1 MSNTRYKEINGI
13 RVGYNY
19 PLQQYY
25 ITNKETTTYRT
36 TIEDIRDVLNTLD
49 ITTTDI
55 TDTELNIFKN
65 NYETLFN
72 TYYTW
77 EDTGLYIKALQ
88 FNDWHDYPL
97 IIDCEKATL
106 YIKNSTTIFNINTNE
121 SLRLVITPTL
131 CNFYKD
137 TLGLEID
144 TNVMYSYCLLLLS
157 YYSPSRKDVQM
168 LYVPKCVNIIEQ
180 KEEDDETT
188 DYYYTNEFKAVSF
201 DSKAPSTY
209 TCYNNPLNQFNYTS
223 IGNIIALADNKI
235 TLTENIDTDTYPIRK
250 GSKLQVQG
258 ITETVDNSTYT
269 ADGIYTVESI
279 EDSIVTVSETFPI
292 TYSYPLYTCSAI
304 ASQYAITSMDRENS
318 SITLEEAPN
327 KILVGDKVIIQDAI
341 IPDEYNTISLN
352 GEYTVS
358 SILTKSNKKSYSISS
373 LIQKPNNSIELTL
386 NNPIASLKTGDTLTL
401 EYTLSYNTTES
412 TNNNETSTNNS
423 TSNSTSNIVTT
434 TTVTETTTTTA
445 NTTLNTLLQGTRTLT
460 NYQSFTISCIVEEIE
475 GNTILLQGSIKGIAL
490 PNATVIEGTC
500 IYEELSYLIAV
511 EEQVLTNFEGN
522 AILYKP
528 VFIGEIAD
536 INKEDRIITF
546 LAETEYNL
554 ENKQVMCYNS
564 NIQNIEILTIQEQP
578 NRKSIVVEED
588 ITLPIQEYPKLEYPI
603 PSEATSIV
611 VHTSGNEDIFPI
623 GTFIENDF
631 EGVQEYTELLKG
643 NTIPSEAIKNNLYNK
658 VASSM
663 AITIHVWGGS
673 DYPAIIQCSKGV
685 IYKKE
690 YGDTQ

>member
-36 TIEDIRDVLNTLD
+36 TLEDIRDVLNTLD

-88 FNDWHDYPL
+88 FNEWHDYPL

-106 YIKNSTTIFNINTNE
+106 YIKNSTTIFNIDTNE
-121 SLRLVITPTL
+121 SLRLIITPTL

-144 TNVMYSYCLLLLS
+144 THVMYSYCLLLLS
-157 YYSPSRKDVQM
+157 YYSPTRKDVQL
-168 LYVPKCVNIIEQ
+168 LYNPKCVNIIEQ

-209 TCYNNPLNQFNYTS
+209 TCYSNPLNQFNYTP
-223 IGNIIALADNKI
+223 IGNIIALTDNKI
-235 TLTENIDTDTYPIRK
+235 TLTESIDTDTYPIRK

-269 ADGIYTVESI
+269 ADGLYTVESI
-279 EDSIVTVSETFPI
+279 EDAIVTVSETFPI

-304 ASQYAITSMDRENS
+304 ASQYTITSMNRENN
-318 SITLEEAPN
+318 SITVAETPD
-327 KILVGDKVIIQDAI
+327 KVFVGDKIIVQNAI
-341 IPDEYNTISLN
+341 ISDEWGDISLN
-352 GEYTVS
+352 GEYTIS
-358 SILTKSNKKSYSISS
+358 SITEN
-373 LIQKPNNSIELTL
+373 
-386 NNPIASLKTGDTLTL
+386 TLT
-401 EYTLSYNTTES
+401 
-412 TNNNETSTNNS
+412 
-423 TSNSTSNIVTT
+423 
-434 TTVTETTTTTA
+434 
-445 NTTLNTLLQGTRTLT
+445 
-460 NYQSFTISCIVEEIE
+460 
-475 GNTILLQGSIKGIAL
+475 
-490 PNATVIEGTC
+490 
-500 IYEELSYLIAV
+500 V
-511 EEQVLTNFEGN
+511 EEQLLTNFEGN

-528 VFIGEIAD
+528 VFISEIAD

-611 VHTSGNEDIFPI
+611 VHTSDNEDVFPI

-643 NTIPSEAIKNNLYNK
+643 NTIPSEAIKKNLYNK

-663 AITIHVWGGS
+663 SITIHVWGGS
-673 DYPAIIQCSKGV
+673 DYPTIIQCSKGV

>member
-36 TIEDIRDVLNTLD
+36 TLEDIRDVLNTLD

-55 TDTELNIFKN
+55 TDTELNTFKS

-88 FNDWHDYPL
+88 FNEWHDYPL

-106 YIKNSTTIFNINTNE
+106 YIKNSTTIFNIDTNE

-144 TNVMYSYCLLLLS
+144 THVMYSYCLLLLS
-157 YYSPSRKDVQM
+157 YYSPTRKDVQL
-168 LYVPKCVNIIEQ
+168 LYNPKCVNIIEQ
-180 KEEDDETT
+180 KEEDDDTT

-209 TCYNNPLNQFNYTS
+209 TCYNNPLNQFNYTP
-223 IGNIIALADNKI
+223 IGNIIALTDNKI
-235 TLTENIDTDTYPIRK
+235 TLTESIDIDTYPIRK

-269 ADGIYTVESI
+269 ADGLYTVESI
-279 EDSIVTVSETFPI
+279 EDTIVTVSETFPI

-304 ASQYAITSMDRENS
+304 ASQYTITSMNRENN
-318 SITLEEAPN
+318 SITVAETPD
-327 KILVGDKVIIQDAI
+327 KVFVGDKIIVQNAI
-341 IPDEYNTISLN
+341 IPDEWGDISLN
-352 GEYTVS
+352 GEYTIS
-358 SILTKSNKKSYSISS
+358 SI
-373 LIQKPNNSIELTL
+373 
-386 NNPIASLKTGDTLTL
+386 
-401 EYTLSYNTTES
+401 TE
-412 TNNNETSTNNS
+412 
-423 TSNSTSNIVTT
+423 
-434 TTVTETTTTTA
+434 
-445 NTTLNTLLQGTRTLT
+445 NTL
-460 NYQSFTISCIVEEIE
+460 IVEEQ
-475 GNTILLQGSIKGIAL
+475 L
-490 PNATVIEGTC
+490 
-500 IYEELSYLIAV
+500 
-511 EEQVLTNFEGN
+511 LTNFEGN

-603 PSEATSIV
+603 PSETTSIV
-611 VHTSGNEDIFPI
+611 VHTSDNEDVFPI

-643 NTIPSEAIKNNLYNK
+643 NTIPSEAIKKNLYNK

-663 AITIHVWGGS
+663 SIIIHVWGGS
-673 DYPAIIQCSKGV
+673 DYPTIIQCSEGV

-690 YGDTQ
+690 YGDT

>member
-36 TIEDIRDVLNTLD
+36 TLEDIRDVLNTLD

-55 TDTELNIFKN
+55 TDTELNTFKN

-88 FNDWHDYPL
+88 FNEWHDYPL

-121 SLRLVITPTL
+121 SLRLIITPTL

-144 TNVMYSYCLLLLS
+144 THVMYSYCLLLLS
-157 YYSPSRKDVQM
+157 YYSPSRKDVQL
-168 LYVPKCVNIIEQ
+168 LYNPKCVNIIEQ
-180 KEEDDETT
+180 KEEDDDTT

-209 TCYNNPLNQFNYTS
+209 TCYNNPLNQFNYTP
-223 IGNIIALADNKI
+223 IGNIIALTDNKI
-235 TLTENIDTDTYPIRK
+235 TLTESIDTDTYPIRK

-269 ADGIYTVESI
+269 ADGLYTVESI
-279 EDSIVTVSETFPI
+279 EDTIVTVSETFPI

-304 ASQYAITSMDRENS
+304 ASQYTITSMNRENN
-318 SITLEEAPN
+318 SITVAETPD
-327 KILVGDKVIIQDAI
+327 KVFVGDKIIVQNAV
-341 IPDEYNTISLN
+341 IPDEWGDISLN
-352 GEYTVS
+352 GEYTIN
-358 SILTKSNKKSYSISS
+358 SITQKGNKNSYSISS
-373 LIQKPNNSIELTL
+373 LVQNTGNTITLTL
-386 NNPIASLKTGDTLTL
+386 SSSIPSLSIGDTLTL
-401 EYTLSYNTTES
+401 EYTLSYTTTEN
-412 TNNNETSTNNS
+412 TNS
-423 TSNSTSNIVTT
+423 TETTNSNSTSSIIESSTAT
-434 TTVTETTTTTA
+434 TETTTETIASTISS
-445 NTTLNTLLQGTRTLT
+445 LLQGNRTLT
-460 NYQSFTISCIVEEIE
+460 NYQSYTISCTVEAISDS
-475 GNTILLQGSIKGIAL
+475 TITLNGSIRGITL
-490 PNATVIEGTC
+490 PNATLIEG
-500 IYEELSYLIAV
+500 IAIHESFTNEIIV
-511 EEQVLTNFEGN
+511 EEQLLTNFEGN

-554 ENKQVMCYNS
+554 DNKQVMCYNS

-588 ITLPIQEYPKLEYPI
+588 ITLPVQEYPKLEYPI

-611 VHTSGNEDIFPI
+611 VHTSDNEDVFPI

-631 EGVQEYTELLKG
+631 EGIQEYTELLKG
-643 NTIPSEAIKNNLYNK
+643 NTVPSEAIKNNLYNK

-663 AITIHVWGGS
+663 SIIIHVWGGS
-673 DYPAIIQCSKGV
+673 DYPTIIQCSEGV

>member
-55 TDTELNIFKN
+55 TDTELNTFKN

-77 EDTGLYIKALQ
+77 EDTGLYIEALQ

-106 YIKNSTTIFNINTNE
+106 YIKNSTTIFNIDTNE
-121 SLRLVITPTL
+121 SLRLIITPTL

-144 TNVMYSYCLLLLS
+144 THVMYSYCLLLLS
-157 YYSPSRKDVQM
+157 YYSPNRKDVQL
-168 LYVPKCVNIIEQ
+168 LYNPKCVNIIEQ

-209 TCYNNPLNQFNYTS
+209 TCYNNPLNQFNYTP
-223 IGNIIALADNKI
+223 IGNIIALTDNKI
-235 TLTENIDTDTYPIRK
+235 TLTESISTDTYPIRK

-269 ADGIYTVESI
+269 ADGLYTVESI
-279 EDSIVTVSETFPI
+279 EDTIVTVSETFPI

-304 ASQYAITSMDRENS
+304 ASQYTITSMNRENN
-318 SITLEEAPN
+318 SITVAETPD
-327 KILVGDKVIIQDAI
+327 KVFVGDKIIVQDAI
-341 IPDEYNTISLN
+341 IPDEWGDISLN

-358 SILTKSNKKSYSISS
+358 SI
-373 LIQKPNNSIELTL
+373 
-386 NNPIASLKTGDTLTL
+386 
-401 EYTLSYNTTES
+401 TE
-412 TNNNETSTNNS
+412 
-423 TSNSTSNIVTT
+423 
-434 TTVTETTTTTA
+434 
-445 NTTLNTLLQGTRTLT
+445 NTL
-460 NYQSFTISCIVEEIE
+460 IVEEQ
-475 GNTILLQGSIKGIAL
+475 L
-490 PNATVIEGTC
+490 
-500 IYEELSYLIAV
+500 
-511 EEQVLTNFEGN
+511 LTNFEGN

-546 LAETEYNL
+546 LAETKYNL

-564 NIQNIEILTIQEQP
+564 SIQNIEILTIQEQP

-588 ITLPIQEYPKLEYPI
+588 ITLPVQEYPKLEYPI

-611 VHTSGNEDIFPI
+611 VHTSNNEDVFPI

-643 NTIPSEAIKNNLYNK
+643 NTIPSEAIKKNLYNK

-663 AITIHVWGGS
+663 GIIIHVWGGS
-673 DYPAIIQCSKGV
+673 DYPTIIQCSKGV

-690 YGDTQ
+690 YGDT

>member
-36 TIEDIRDVLNTLD
+36 TLEDIRDVLNTLD

-55 TDTELNIFKN
+55 TDTELNNFKN

-88 FNDWHDYPL
+88 FNEWHDYPL

-106 YIKNSTTIFNINTNE
+106 YIKNSTTIFNIDTNE
-121 SLRLVITPTL
+121 SLRLIITPTL

-144 TNVMYSYCLLLLS
+144 THVMYSYCLLLLS
-157 YYSPSRKDVQM
+157 YYSPSRKDVQL
-168 LYVPKCVNIIEQ
+168 LYNPKCVNIIEQ
-180 KEEDDETT
+180 KEEDDDTT

-209 TCYNNPLNQFNYTS
+209 TCYNNPLNQFNYTP
-223 IGNIIALADNKI
+223 IGNIIALTDNKI
-235 TLTENIDTDTYPIRK
+235 TLTESIDTDTYPIRK

-269 ADGIYTVESI
+269 ADGLYTVESI
-279 EDSIVTVSETFPI
+279 EDTIVTVSETFPI
-292 TYSYPLYTCSAI
+292 TYNYPLYTCSAI
-304 ASQYAITSMDRENS
+304 ASQYTITSMNRENN
-318 SITLEEAPN
+318 SITVAESPD
-327 KILVGDKVIIQDAI
+327 KVFVGDKIIVQNAI
-341 IPDEYNTISLN
+341 IPDEWGDISLN

-358 SILTKSNKKSYSISS
+358 SI
-373 LIQKPNNSIELTL
+373 
-386 NNPIASLKTGDTLTL
+386 
-401 EYTLSYNTTES
+401 TE
-412 TNNNETSTNNS
+412 
-423 TSNSTSNIVTT
+423 
-434 TTVTETTTTTA
+434 
-445 NTTLNTLLQGTRTLT
+445 NTL
-460 NYQSFTISCIVEEIE
+460 IVEEQ
-475 GNTILLQGSIKGIAL
+475 L
-490 PNATVIEGTC
+490 
-500 IYEELSYLIAV
+500 
-511 EEQVLTNFEGN
+511 LTNFEGN

-528 VFIGEIAD
+528 VFIGEIANID
-536 INKEDRIITF
+536 KEDRTITF

-554 ENKQVMCYNS
+554 DNKQVMCYNS

-611 VHTSGNEDIFPI
+611 VHTSDNEDVFPI

-643 NTIPSEAIKNNLYNK
+643 NTIPSEAIKKNLYNK

-663 AITIHVWGGS
+663 GIIIHVWGGS
-673 DYPAIIQCSKGV
+673 DYPTIIQCSEGV

>member
-36 TIEDIRDVLNTLD
+36 TLEDIRDVLNTLD

-55 TDTELNIFKN
+55 TDTELNTFKN

-88 FNDWHDYPL
+88 FNEWHDYPL

-106 YIKNSTTIFNINTNE
+106 YIKNSTTIFNIDTNE
-121 SLRLVITPTL
+121 SLRLIITPTL

-144 TNVMYSYCLLLLS
+144 THVMYSYCLLLLS
-157 YYSPSRKDVQM
+157 YYSPSRKDVQL
-168 LYVPKCVNIIEQ
+168 LYNPKCVNIIEQ
-180 KEEDDETT
+180 KEEDDDTT

-209 TCYNNPLNQFNYTS
+209 TCYNNPLNQFNYTP
-223 IGNIIALADNKI
+223 IGNIIALTDNKI
-235 TLTENIDTDTYPIRK
+235 TLTESINTDTYPIRK

-269 ADGIYTVESI
+269 ADGLYTVESI
-279 EDSIVTVSETFPI
+279 EDTIVTVSETFPI

-304 ASQYAITSMDRENS
+304 ASQYTITSMNRENN
-318 SITLEEAPN
+318 SITVAETPD
-327 KILVGDKVIIQDAI
+327 KVFVGDKIIVQDAV
-341 IPDEYNTISLN
+341 IPDEWGDISLN
-352 GEYTVS
+352 GEYTIS
-358 SILTKSNKKSYSISS
+358 SITQKGIKNSYSISS
-373 LIQKPNNSIELTL
+373 LVQNTGNTITLTL
-386 NNPIASLKTGDTLTL
+386 SSSIPSLSIGDTLTL
-401 EYTLSYNTTES
+401 EYTLSYTTTEN
-412 TNNNETSTNNS
+412 TNS
-423 TSNSTSNIVTT
+423 TETTNSNSTSSIIESSTAT
-434 TTVTETTTTTA
+434 TETTTETVASTISS
-445 NTTLNTLLQGTRTLT
+445 LLQGNRTLT
-460 NYQSFTISCIVEEIE
+460 NYQSYTISCTVEAISDS
-475 GNTILLQGSIKGIAL
+475 TITLNGSIRGITL
-490 PNATVIEGTC
+490 PNATLIEGITTHESF
-500 IYEELSYLIAV
+500 INEIIV
-511 EEQVLTNFEGN
+511 EEQLLTNFEGN

-546 LAETEYNL
+546 LAETKYNL

-564 NIQNIEILTIQEQP
+564 SIQNIEILTIQEQP

-588 ITLPIQEYPKLEYPI
+588 ITLPIQEYPRLEYPI

-611 VHTSGNEDIFPI
+611 VHTSDNEDVFPI

-631 EGVQEYTELLKG
+631 EGIQEYTELLKG
-643 NTIPSEAIKNNLYNK
+643 NTIPSEAIKKNLYNK

-663 AITIHVWGGS
+663 SIIIHVWGGS
-673 DYPAIIQCSKGV
+673 DYPTIIQCSKGV

-690 YGDTQ
+690 YGDT

>member
-1 MSNTRYKEINGI
+1 MSNTRYKEINDI
-13 RVGYNY
+13 RIGYNY

-36 TIEDIRDVLNTLD
+36 TIEDIRDVLDTLD

-88 FNDWHDYPL
+88 FNEWHDYPL

-157 YYSPSRKDVQM
+157 YYSPSRKDVQL
-168 LYVPKCVNIIEQ
+168 LYNPKCVNIIEQ

-209 TCYNNPLNQFNYTS
+209 TCYNNPLNQFNYTPIS
-223 IGNIIALADNKI
+223 NIIALADNKI
-235 TLTENIDTDTYPIRK
+235 TLTESIDTDTYPIRK

-269 ADGIYTVESI
+269 ADGLYTVESI

-304 ASQYAITSMDRENS
+304 ASQYAITSMSRDNNT
-318 SITLEEAPN
+318 ITLEEAPN

-341 IPDEYNTISLN
+341 IPDEWGNISLN

-358 SILTKSNKKSYSISS
+358 SITQKGIKSSYSISS
-373 LIQKPNNSIELTL
+373 LVQNTGNTITLTL
-386 NNPIASLKTGDTLTL
+386 SSSIPSLSIGDTLTL
-401 EYTLSYNTTES
+401 EYTLSYTTVEGTNNTES
-412 TNNNETSTNNS
+412 TS
-423 TSNSTSNIVTT
+423 SNSISEIVTD
-434 TTVTETTTTTA
+434 TTVTESTTSTISSSI
-445 NTTLNTLLQGTRTLT
+445 QGSRIVT
-460 NYQSFTISCIVEEIE
+460 NYQSYTISCTVESISS
-475 GNTILLQGSIKGIAL
+475 NTVTLQGSIRGITL
-490 PNATVIEGTC
+490 PNATLIEG
-500 IYEELSYLIAV
+500 IAIHESFTNEIIV

-536 INKEDRIITF
+536 INKEDRIIIF

-554 ENKQVMCYNS
+554 ENKQVMCYNEG
-564 NIQNIEILTIQEQP
+564 IQNIEILTIQEQP
-578 NRKSIVVEED
+578 NRKSIVVEEED
-588 ITLPIQEYPKLEYPI
+588 ITLPIEEYPQLQYPI

-611 VHTSGNEDIFPI
+611 VNTSDNEEIFPI

-663 AITIHVWGGS
+663 SITIHVWGGS

>member
-25 ITNKETTTYRT
+25 ITNKETTTYRAT
-36 TIEDIRDVLNTLD
+36 LEDIRDVLNTLD

-55 TDTELNIFKN
+55 TDTELNTFKN

-88 FNDWHDYPL
+88 FNEWHDYPL

-106 YIKNSTTIFNINTNE
+106 YIKNSTTIFNIDTNE
-121 SLRLVITPTL
+121 SLRLIITPTL

-144 TNVMYSYCLLLLS
+144 THVMYSYCLLLLS
-157 YYSPSRKDVQM
+157 YYSPTRKDVQL
-168 LYVPKCVNIIEQ
+168 LYNPKCVNIIEQ

-209 TCYNNPLNQFNYTS
+209 TCYNNPLNQFNYTP
-223 IGNIIALADNKI
+223 IGNIIALTDNKI
-235 TLTENIDTDTYPIRK
+235 TLTESINTDTYPIRK

-258 ITETVDNSTYT
+258 ITETIDNSTYT
-269 ADGIYTVESI
+269 ADGLYTVESI
-279 EDSIVTVSETFPI
+279 EDTIVTVSETFPI

-304 ASQYAITSMDRENS
+304 ASQYTITSMNRENN
-318 SITLEEAPN
+318 SITVAETLD
-327 KILVGDKVIIQDAI
+327 KVFVGDKIIVQNAI
-341 IPDEYNTISLN
+341 IPDEWGDISLN
-352 GEYTVS
+352 GEYTV
-358 SILTKSNKKSYSISS
+358 
-373 LIQKPNNSIELTL
+373 NSI
-386 NNPIASLKTGDTLTL
+386 
-401 EYTLSYNTTES
+401 TE
-412 TNNNETSTNNS
+412 
-423 TSNSTSNIVTT
+423 
-434 TTVTETTTTTA
+434 
-445 NTTLNTLLQGTRTLT
+445 NTL
-460 NYQSFTISCIVEEIE
+460 IVEEQ
-475 GNTILLQGSIKGIAL
+475 L
-490 PNATVIEGTC
+490 
-500 IYEELSYLIAV
+500 
-511 EEQVLTNFEGN
+511 LTNFEGN

-528 VFIGEIAD
+528 VFIGDIAD

-578 NRKSIVVEED
+578 NKKSIVVEED

-611 VHTSGNEDIFPI
+611 VHTSDNEDVFPI

-631 EGVQEYTELLKG
+631 EGIQEYTELLRG

-663 AITIHVWGGS
+663 GIMIHVWGGS
-673 DYPAIIQCSKGV
+673 DYPTIIQCSKGV

>member
-36 TIEDIRDVLNTLD
+36 TLEDIRDVLNTLD

-55 TDTELNIFKN
+55 TDTELNTFKN

-88 FNDWHDYPL
+88 FNEWHDYPL

-106 YIKNSTTIFNINTNE
+106 YIKNSTTIFNIDTNE

-144 TNVMYSYCLLLLS
+144 THVMYSYCLLLLS
-157 YYSPSRKDVQM
+157 YYSPSRKDVQL
-168 LYVPKCVNIIEQ
+168 LYNPKCVNIIEQ
-180 KEEDDETT
+180 KEEDDDTT

-209 TCYNNPLNQFNYTS
+209 TCYNNPLNQFNYTP
-223 IGNIIALADNKI
+223 IGNIIALTDNKI
-235 TLTENIDTDTYPIRK
+235 TLTESINTDTYPIRK

-269 ADGIYTVESI
+269 ADGLYTVESI
-279 EDSIVTVSETFPI
+279 EDTIVTVSETFPI

-304 ASQYAITSMDRENS
+304 ASQYTITSMDRENN
-318 SITLEEAPN
+318 SITVAETPD
-327 KILVGDKVIIQDAI
+327 KVFVGDKIIVQNAI
-341 IPDEYNTISLN
+341 IPDEWGDISLN

-358 SILTKSNKKSYSISS
+358 SI
-373 LIQKPNNSIELTL
+373 
-386 NNPIASLKTGDTLTL
+386 
-401 EYTLSYNTTES
+401 TE
-412 TNNNETSTNNS
+412 
-423 TSNSTSNIVTT
+423 
-434 TTVTETTTTTA
+434 
-445 NTTLNTLLQGTRTLT
+445 NTL
-460 NYQSFTISCIVEEIE
+460 IVEEQ
-475 GNTILLQGSIKGIAL
+475 L
-490 PNATVIEGTC
+490 
-500 IYEELSYLIAV
+500 
-511 EEQVLTNFEGN
+511 LTNFEGN

-536 INKEDRIITF
+536 INKEDRTITF

-564 NIQNIEILTIQEQP
+564 SIQNIEILTIQEQP

-611 VHTSGNEDIFPI
+611 VHTSNNEDVFPI

-631 EGVQEYTELLKG
+631 EGIQEYTELLKG
-643 NTIPSEAIKNNLYNK
+643 NTIPSETIKKNLYNK

-663 AITIHVWGGS
+663 GIIIHVWGGS
-673 DYPAIIQCSKGV
+673 DYPTIIQCSKGV